1 MADAMIEA
9 VVVLMP
15 KNSCLHRGAFQRAWA
30 LVAMVMVWSSVLMP
44 TPQTTAQTVATDVG
58 TTIGGASPITDL
70 GSSAQ
75 QPKAK
80 IHEEAFQRFV
90 RDGHVSDGERP
101 RTTLLLGRLGDR
113 RAIELM
119 LEPWRRGHAVAAANH
134 AWEQGGAEN
143 EALVQ
148 AHSVAAKQLRHAVG
162 ASLGALRDTRTI
174 ASIIGVFHTGGAFL
188 TEPSASKAFTGDF
201 HDAHTSWH
209 QLAATLEEQLQMQLH
224 IIQWHDPYDA
234 VLRSAIAFIGHV
246 GDQRA
251 IPPLIEAWSTRTARQ
266 LEAIQRVVEKLH
278 SKDRSD
284 RNDAVLVEQVMDQIL
299 DEINTALE
307 SLGIDRESLIHLNR
321 DAVNKGSAKA
331 IPLLVKYG
339 DTDSIPLLLALL
351 QKGDTKVRNYNEALE
366 KLGAEKEDIFKA
378 NLKALEGW
386 NVQATLEILGTFGD
400 RRAIG
405 PIRRLLEM
413 AEPVHTE
420 AKAVLQQLGAGWYD
434 QRSDA
439 ERLGLWLGALIMGR
453 ALWRGCRMLWRPL
466 RRSMPWHR
474 G

>member
-1 MADAMIEA
+1 MIEA

-162 ASLGALRDTRTI
+162 ASLGALGDTRTI

-339 DTDSIPLLLALL
+339 DT
-351 QKGDTKVRNYNEALE
+351 
-366 KLGAEKEDIFKA
+366 
-378 NLKALEGW
+378 
-386 NVQATLEILGTFGD
+386 TLEILGTFGD